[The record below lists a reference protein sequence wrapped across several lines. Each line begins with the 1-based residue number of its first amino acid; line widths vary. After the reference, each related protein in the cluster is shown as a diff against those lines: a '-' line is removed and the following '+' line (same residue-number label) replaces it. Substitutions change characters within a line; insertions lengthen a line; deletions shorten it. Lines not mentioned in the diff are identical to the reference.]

1 MTVSKVGRAV
11 RMRGKVPLW
20 LTWYCRLMGVFC
32 VVSALSAAVVD
43 WEDNLSFNVYCVVW
57 VVIGLPS
64 LPLGALL
71 LMLSTALRRR
81 KRPAF
86 WVFLAAFCIVGPIGS
101 ALIDLAFSGSQAF
114 LLGPIPVMFWVAC
127 GIQLAFMGVVMWARP
142 EFVAKG
148 DPANPKLALGVLA
161 GLFALSAALGTT
173 LVAATD
179 SSHSSLADHIT
190 YMLRQTAISAD
201 IYDFSTPVVVPHWV
215 DLLCNVLGALL
226 LLGTMYALFLPRR
239 GRALHAAPDDE
250 RLRCLLSKHGARDSL
265 GYFALRADK
274 AVMFSPT
281 GKAAITY
288 RALGGVSLASGDPIG
303 DPEAWPGAIDAW
315 LEQARAHG
323 WVPAVLGASEEGATV
338 LTRHGLEAI
347 ELGDEAVLEV
357 PEFTLEGR
365 PMRVV
370 RQAYNRVQR
379 AGYKTQV
386 RRHRE
391 IPDDEMRT
399 LVDHAERWRDGSVE
413 RGFSMALSRLGD
425 PADGDCVLIEC
436 YGGGGEIKG
445 LLSFVPWGPDGL
457 SLDLMRRSRDSDN
470 GLVEFMVIE
479 LIRAC
484 PDLGVDRISLNFAM
498 FRAVFERT
506 NRIGAGPFLKLTR
519 RVLSLFSRW
528 WQIES
533 LYRANLKFRPVWE
546 PRFLLYPA
554 ARDLP
559 RIGIACGRAEGF
571 ISTPRLRHRR
581 ELGQR
586 HPPHNR
592 DNQRLPRG
600 KSPFSGRKP
609 CSLRAAY
616 RVGAAAKALQNR
628 ASLQP
633 RRPRPAPRSARK
645 FTLLRKKS
653 LLTARISSV

>member
-1 MTVSKVGRAV
+1 MMTVSKVSRAA
-11 RMRGKVPLW
+11 RARSKVPLW
-20 LTWYCRLMGVFC
+20 LTWYCRLIGIVC
-32 VVSALSAAVVD
+32 VVSALSAAVVN
-43 WEDNLSFNVYCVVW
+43 WEDNLSFDVFLWVW
-57 VVIGLPS
+57 FLLGLPS
-64 LPLGALL
+64 LPIGALA

-86 WVFLAAFCIVGPIGS
+86 WVFLIVFFLIGPIGGS
-101 ALIDLAFSGSQAF
+101 LLDLAFSGNQAF
-114 LLGPIPVMFWVAC
+114 LLGPIPTMFWVSCAT
-127 GIQLAFMGVVMWARP
+127 QLVLMAIVVWARP

-161 GLFALSAALGTT
+161 ALFALSAVLGTT

-179 SSHSSLADHIT
+179 SNRASSLADHIT
-190 YMLRQTAISAD
+190 YTLRQTATSTG
-201 IYDFSTPVVVPHWV
+201 IYDFSTTVVVPHWV
-215 DLLCNVLGALL
+215 DLLCNILGVLL
-226 LLGTMYALFLPRR
+226 LLGTAYALFLPRR
-239 GRALHAAPDDE
+239 GRVLHAAADDE
-250 RLRCLLSKHGARDSL
+250 RLRALLDKNGARDSL
-265 GYFALRADK
+265 GYFALRTDK

-281 GKAAITY
+281 GKAAVTY

-315 LEQARAHG
+315 LEEARDHG

-347 ELGDEAVLEV
+347 ELGDEAVVEV

-379 AGYKTQV
+379 AGYKTRV

-391 IPDDEMRT
+391 IPDDEMRQ
-399 LVDHAERWRDGSVE
+399 LVDDAERWRDGSVE

-425 PADGDCVLIEC
+425 PADGDCVMIEC
-436 YGGGGEIKG
+436 FNGSGEIKG

-479 LIRAC
+479 LIRAS
-484 PDLGVDRISLNFAM
+484 PDLGVIRISLNFAM

-519 RVLSLFSRW
+519 RILSLFSHW

-559 RIGIACGRAEGF
+559 RIAIACGRAEGF
-571 ISTPRLRHRR
+571 ISTPRLRRRR
-581 ELGQR
+581 ELG
-586 HPPHNR
+586 
-592 DNQRLPRG
+592 
-600 KSPFSGRKP
+600 
-609 CSLRAAY
+609 
-616 RVGAAAKALQNR
+616 
-628 ASLQP
+628 
-633 RRPRPAPRSARK
+633 RRPSPAPVRAPR
-645 FTLLRKKS
+645 
-653 LLTARISSV
+653 

>member
-1 MTVSKVGRAV
+1 MMTVSKVGRLRGA
-11 RMRGKVPLW
+11 RGKVPLW

-43 WEDNLSFNVYCVVW
+43 WEDNLSFNAYSLLW

-71 LMLSTALRRR
+71 LMLSMALRRR

-86 WVFLAAFCIVGPIGS
+86 WVFLAAFFVVGPIGS
-101 ALIDLAFSGSQAF
+101 ALVDLAFSGSQAF
-114 LLGPIPVMFWVAC
+114 LLGSIPAMFWAAC
-127 GIQLAFMGVVMWARP
+127 AIQAVLMAIVFWSRP

-148 DPANPKLALGVLA
+148 DRANPKLALGVLT
-161 GLFALSAALGTT
+161 GLLALSVVLGTT

-179 SSHSSLADHIT
+179 SGHSSLADHIT
-190 YMLRQTAISAD
+190 YMLRQTATAAD
-201 IYDFSTPVVVPHWV
+201 IYDFNTPVVVPHWV
-215 DLLCNVLGALL
+215 DLLCNILGALL
-226 LLGTMYALFLPRR
+226 LLGTVYALFLPRR
-239 GRALHAAPDDE
+239 GRALHAAAEEE
-250 RLRCLLSKHGARDSL
+250 RLRALLDKHGARDSL

-281 GKAAITY
+281 CKAAITY

-315 LEQARAHG
+315 LDQAREHG

-338 LTRHGLEAI
+338 LARHGLEAL
-347 ELGDEAVLEV
+347 ELGDEAVVEV
-357 PEFTLEGR
+357 PDFTLDGR
-365 PMRVV
+365 PMRGV

-379 AGYKTQV
+379 AGYKTQI

-391 IPDDEMRT
+391 IPDDEMRR
-399 LVDHAERWRDGSVE
+399 LVDDAERWRDGSVE
-413 RGFSMALSRLGD
+413 RGFSMALNRLGD
-425 PADGDCVLIEC
+425 PADGDCVMIEC
-436 YGGGGEIKG
+436 YNGDGQIKG

-484 PDLGVDRISLNFAM
+484 PSLGVTRISLNFAM

-519 RVLSLFSRW
+519 RILSLFSHW

-533 LYRANLKFRPVWE
+533 LYRANLKFPPIWE
-546 PRFLLYPA
+546 PRFMLYPA

-559 RIGIACGRAEGF
+559 RIAIACGRAEGF
-571 ISTPRLRHRR
+571 ITAPRLRRRR
-581 ELGQR
+581 ELGPR
-586 HPPHNR
+586 PSTPTR
-592 DNQRLPRG
+592 KATPVPLPRLAG
-600 KSPFSGRKP
+600 
-609 CSLRAAY
+609 
-616 RVGAAAKALQNR
+616 
-628 ASLQP
+628 
-633 RRPRPAPRSARK
+633 
-645 FTLLRKKS
+645 
-653 LLTARISSV
+653 

>member
-1 MTVSKVGRAV
+1 MMTVSKVSRAMRV
-11 RMRGKVPLW
+11 RAKVPKW

-32 VVSALSAAVVD
+32 IISALSAAVGN
-43 WEDNLSFNVYCVVW
+43 WEDNISTDVFSVVW
-57 VVIGLPS
+57 VVIGISS
-64 LPLGALL
+64 LPLGVLL
-71 LMLSTALRRR
+71 LMLSPALRRR

-86 WVFLAAFCIVGPIGS
+86 WVFLAAFFLVGPIGYS
-101 ALIDLAFSGSQAF
+101 LVDLAFSGSQAF
-114 LLGPIPVMFWVAC
+114 LLSPPIPPMFWVAC
-127 GIQLAFMGVVMWARP
+127 GIQVAVMAVVFWARP
-142 EFVAKG
+142 EFIAKG

-161 GLFALSAALGTT
+161 GLFALSAVLGTT

-179 SSHSSLADHIT
+179 SGHSSLADHIT
-190 YMLRQTAISAD
+190 YMLRQTAIAAD

-215 DLLCNVLGALL
+215 DVLCNILGALL
-226 LLGTMYALFLPRR
+226 LLGTVYALFLPRR
-239 GRALHAAPDDE
+239 GRALHAAAEDD
-250 RLRCLLSKHGARDSL
+250 RLRALLDKNGGRDSL

-281 GKAAITY
+281 CKAAITY
-288 RALGGVSLASGDPIG
+288 RPLGGVSLASGDPIG

-315 LEQARAHG
+315 LEEARDHG

-338 LTRHGLEAI
+338 LTRHGLEAL
-347 ELGDEAVLEV
+347 ELGDEAVVEV

-379 AGYKTQV
+379 AGYKTEI

-391 IPDDEMRT
+391 IPESQMRALIDE
-399 LVDHAERWRDGSVE
+399 AERWRDGNVE
-413 RGFSMALSRLGD
+413 RGFSMALNRLGD
-425 PADGDCVLIEC
+425 PADGDCVMIEC
-436 YGGGGEIKG
+436 FNGNGEIKG

-484 PDLGVDRISLNFAM
+484 PSLGVTRISLNFAM

-519 RVLSLFSRW
+519 RILSLFSHW

-533 LYRANLKFRPVWE
+533 LYRANLKFRPIWE

-559 RIGIACGRAEGF
+559 RVAIACGRAEGF
-571 ISTPRLRHRR
+571 ITAPSFRHRH
-581 ELGQR
+581 ELG
-586 HPPHNR
+586 PHG
-592 DNQRLPRG
+592 PI
-600 KSPFSGRKP
+600 
-609 CSLRAAY
+609 
-616 RVGAAAKALQNR
+616 
-628 ASLQP
+628 
-633 RRPRPAPRSARK
+633 
-645 FTLLRKKS
+645 T
-653 LLTARISSV
+653 